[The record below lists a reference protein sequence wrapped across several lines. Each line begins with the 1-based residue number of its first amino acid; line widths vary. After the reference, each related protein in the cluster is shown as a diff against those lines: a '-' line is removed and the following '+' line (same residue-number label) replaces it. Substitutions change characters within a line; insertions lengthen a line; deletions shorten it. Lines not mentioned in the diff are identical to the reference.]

1 MQSTR
6 SSDSSNT
13 EHSSYYDD
21 ALNRLNIDF
30 GKQRPLYVNLLDD
43 LGSIDFF
50 VIDGDSLLL
59 ECLSSPTLDL
69 GHGGQPLHLFYLIE
83 DFLQRLKACHNSQFC
98 FAFFQEHES
107 FWQGQNQSSP
117 WVARHTLLQ
126 HLQSTLQQ
134 SVHVFPS
141 WQSTTWQTFVREVQT
156 NSQTRYDLQC
166 DDMSVLCAYHMH

>member
-1 MQSTR
+1 MHSRR
-6 SSDSSNT
+6 SSDNSNT
-13 EHSSYYDD
+13 EHSSCYDD
-21 ALNRLNIDF
+21 ALNRLNTDF

-59 ECLSSPTLDL
+59 ECLSSTMLDL

-98 FAFFQEHES
+98 FAFFKEHES
-107 FWQGQNQSSP
+107 FWQGQHQSFP
-117 WVARHTLLQ
+117 WVARHTLMQ

-134 SVHVFPS
+134 TVHDFPS
-141 WQSTTWQTFVREVQT
+141 WQSTTWKTFVREVRT
-156 NSQTRYDLQC
+156 NS
-166 DDMSVLCAYHMH
+166 